1 MFIMI
6 MNSITPLSTSGKI
19 PTCGEFLVMWGA
31 MFIVA
36 VYCFI
41 DKKFR

>member
-1 MFIMI
+1 MLVLFG
-6 MNSITPLSTSGKI
+6 TTAPVSGEI

-41 DKKFR
+41 DKKYR